1 MQKLWLKN
9 NQKIQHPRDFFLLL
23 GALGYICLKLVKH
36 LMKSAVLYALVA
48 VLLSFSSCIP
58 TKRLTYLQEDLGSND
73 SLMSVRKV
81 TPPYRVQ
88 VNDMISIRIKA
99 LDQELVGMFNPVG
112 ESNLNDTGEERLYYD
127 GFTVDQHGNIRV
139 PTLGEVNVL
148 GYTVEEIRETI
159 EKRLLSDYFKEDAN
173 IFVTVKL
180 AGIRYVINGEINR
193 PGSSV
198 IYRDRVSI
206 MEAIATNGD
215 IPVTGDKTNIVI
227 VRQYPQGQ
235 KVHHIDL
242 TTIDAV
248 NSPYYYIQPNDLI
261 LVNPL
266 PEKSIGT
273 GTTGL
278 QSFTTIISVVTALT
292 SIILIATRL

>member
-1 MQKLWLKN
+1 M
-9 NQKIQHPRDFFLLL
+9 
-23 GALGYICLKLVKH
+23 KLVKH

-99 LDQELVGMFNPVG
+99 LDQELVGMFNPVE
-112 ESNLNDTGEERLYYD
+112 ESNLNATGEERLYYD

-148 GYTVEEIRETI
+148 GYTVEEIRTTI
-159 EKRLLSDYFKEDAN
+159 EERLLSEYFKEDAN

-248 NSPYYYIQPNDLI
+248 NSPYYYVQPNDLI
-261 LVNPL
+261 LINPL
-266 PEKSIGT
+266 PQKSLGT
-273 GTTGL
+273 GTTGIS
-278 QSFTTIISVVTALT
+278 SFTTILAVITGLT
-292 SIILIATRL
+292 SIILLATRL

>member
-1 MQKLWLKN
+1 
-9 NQKIQHPRDFFLLL
+9 
-23 GALGYICLKLVKH
+23 
-36 LMKSAVLYALVA
+36 
-48 VLLSFSSCIP
+48 
-58 TKRLTYLQEDLGSND
+58 
-73 SLMSVRKV
+73 
-81 TPPYRVQ
+81 
-88 VNDMISIRIKA
+88 
-99 LDQELVGMFNPVG
+99 
-112 ESNLNDTGEERLYYD
+112 
-127 GFTVDQHGNIRV
+127 
-139 PTLGEVNVL
+139 
-148 GYTVEEIRETI
+148 
-159 EKRLLSDYFKEDAN
+159 
-173 IFVTVKL
+173 
-180 AGIRYVINGEINR
+180 
-193 PGSSV
+193 
-198 IYRDRVSI
+198 

-292 SIILIATRL
+292 SIILLATRL